1 MILDFGN
8 SRPCGC
14 NHNKSSIHAEQL
26 AVEFCRKHD
35 KRNKFKIY
43 IGRYA
48 KDGHLKPAYCCR
60 ACSQLVTKYNYQDRV
75 FTLNEG
81 EFVTALTNEPKPC
94 LSHQILHNLS

>member
-1 MILDFGN
+1 MVIRDLVVVIIIN
-8 SRPCGC
+8 Q
-14 NHNKSSIHAEQL
+14 SIHAEQL
-26 AVEFCRKHD
+26 AIEYCRKHD

-60 ACSQLVTKYNYQDRV
+60 ACSQLVTKYKYQDRGI

-81 EFVTALTNEPKPC
+81 EFVTAIKEILNPVYLIK
-94 LSHQILHNLS
+94 ILHG